1 MKMITTKSANAI
13 MREIDLEY
21 DLNRAQEVE
30 IALRLLKRIQVYADH
45 EAFEKSILILN
56 DMLEDKL

>member
-1 MKMITTKSANAI
+1 MSKSAYAI

-21 DLNRAQEVE
+21 DLNREKEVE

-45 EAFEKSILILN
+45 DVIQKTITLLG
-56 DMLEDKL
+56 DMLEDEL